1 MGTTLPG
8 IFQVGTGIY
17 FVNTRKKNRVMG
29 MGMGMY
35 GYLSE
40 HWPSQTTKAAAIF

>member
-1 MGTTLPG
+1 MGTTLPD

-17 FVNTRKKNRVMG
+17 FVNTRKKNQVMG
-29 MGMGMY
+29 MGMGTY

-40 HWPSQTTKAAAIF
+40 HWPS